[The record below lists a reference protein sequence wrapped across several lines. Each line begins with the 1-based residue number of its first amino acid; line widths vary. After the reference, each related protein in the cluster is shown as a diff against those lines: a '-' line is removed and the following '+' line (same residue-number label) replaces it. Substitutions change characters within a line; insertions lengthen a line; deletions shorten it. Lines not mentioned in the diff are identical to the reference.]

1 MTGADPSTGEQ
12 PSVEPTVRTAP
23 TAGQQPRR
31 WWAAIPRH
39 LGRARTST
47 VVLSLLFVAI
57 GVLYLEVR
65 PDPGLATGGEDS
77 VVEPAPAPGAPAPTA
92 PPATTPPP
100 EEAAPTEE
108 PSGTRTPEETS
119 PPGESAGTAPPT
131 TGDPSEPGTEGTT
144 SPLPGPTTEQTAG
157 PTTPSG

>member
-1 MTGADPSTGEQ
+1 VTGPQASTGEQ
-12 PSVEPTVRTAP
+12 PAVEPTVRTAP
-23 TAGQQPRR
+23 TAEQQPRR

-47 VVLSLLFVAI
+47 VVLALLFVVI

-65 PDPGLATGGEDS
+65 PDPGLATGGEDA
-77 VVEPAPAPGAPAPTA
+77 VVEEAPGAPAPTA

-100 EEAAPTEE
+100 EEPVPTEE
-108 PSGTRTPEETS
+108 PSTTSVPEETS
-119 PPGESAGTAPPT
+119 PPEESTGTAPPSSEE
-131 TGDPSEPGTEGTT
+131 PSGTGTEGTT
-144 SPLPGPTTEQTAG
+144 PLPEPTTELPAE